1 MLEVSIRPYLTM
13 EQDRQRLIEDRKALQ
28 DAIRTALAIPDDE
41 EVKRLTKHLAW
52 LENYLRKG
60 ENK

>member
-28 DAIRTALAIPDDE
+28 DAIMTALAIPDDE
-41 EVKRLTKHLAW
+41 EVNRLTKHLEW
-52 LENYLRKG
+52 LENYLKG